1 MGSTNKT
8 QYLELPQWIGT
19 DQPTWLGDMN
29 DAFLKIDEGYDT
41 ISGNASTAIAQ
52 AGQAVQDAENALT
65 KATSVETV
73 ANQANTN
80 ANTAL
85 QTANNALETANTA
98 NSGVSNINSTLD
110 SFAWQS
116 GTVTS
121 VDGVFNS
128 LDSIVNRSAGLKL
141 LGIAMSG
148 VFTGAPIQ
156 ATPNM
161 SLFTLPS
168 WARPATK
175 RTIYGGAVLFNGLG
189 ESYTIDITIDTD
201 GTVKK
206 GSGTLNDIR
215 YMRMN
220 IMLVTATW

>member
-8 QYLELPQWIGT
+8 KYLKLPQWIGT

-52 AGQAVQDAENALT
+52 AGQAVQDAENAVT
-65 KATSVETV
+65 KADAVGTV

-85 QTANNALETANTA
+85 QTANTALQTANTA
-98 NSGVSNINSTLD
+98 NSGLSAVVSTLD
-110 SFAWQS
+110 TFAWQS
-116 GTVTS
+116 GTVTGVS
-121 VDGVFNS
+121 GVFDILN
-128 LDSIVNRSAGLKL
+128 SIVNKNAGLQM
-141 LGIAMSG
+141 LGIALSG
-148 VFTGAPIQ
+148 TFASAPIT
-156 ATPNM
+156 ATEGM

-168 WARPATK
+168 WARPATE
-175 RTIYGGAVLFNGLG
+175 RNIYAGATFFNGVG
-189 ESYTIDITIDTD
+189 ESYTSDIIIGTD
-201 GTVKK
+201 GVVKK
-206 GSGTLNDIR
+206 GSGTLNEIR

-220 IMLVTATW
+220 VMLATATW

>member
-8 QYLELPQWIGT
+8 QYLKLPQWIGT

-85 QTANNALETANTA
+85 STANSALETANAA
-98 NSGVSNINSTLD
+98 NSAITQLENTVDT
-110 SFAWQS
+110 FAWQS
-116 GTVTS
+116 GTVTGVS
-121 VDGVFNS
+121 GVFDILN
-128 LDSIVNRSAGLKL
+128 SIVNKNAGLQM
-141 LGIAMSG
+141 LGIALSG
-148 VFTGAPIQ
+148 TFANPPIT
-156 ATPNM
+156 ATEGM

-168 WARPATK
+168 WARPATE
-175 RTIYGGAVLFNGLG
+175 RTIYAGATFFNGIG
-189 ESYTIDITIDTD
+189 ESYTNDVIIGTD
-201 GTVKK
+201 GVVKK
-206 GSGTLNDIR
+206 GSGTLNEIR

-220 IMLVTATW
+220 VMLATATW